1 MTYVVS
7 NIHGDYEG
15 FKKLLEAINFRDR
28 DNMYILGDI
37 VDYGDEA
44 MELIEDISMRYNVFS
59 IVGEHDYTAL
69 RMLKCFDKM
78 IESGERPDP
87 DLLSEMAQW
96 SQDGGE
102 ATLKG
107 YRELDAD
114 MKEGVID
121 YLSDM
126 ALYEEIT
133 VGGKDYLLVH
143 AGIVDFED
151 DLDLDILAP
160 EDFFSESLDLTAK
173 HYENKTIIVGHE
185 PTTEENGGN
194 GKIFYGNGSIDIDCG
209 NMRGGKLGC
218 LCLETGREYYI

>member
-15 FKKLLEAINFRDR
+15 FKKLLEAICFRDR
-28 DNMYILGDI
+28 DTMYILGDI
-37 VDYGDEA
+37 VDYGEGS

-78 IESGERPDP
+78 MESGERPDP

-102 ATLKG
+102 ETLKA

-209 NMRGGKLGC
+209 HMRGGKLGC

>member
-15 FKKLLEAINFRDR
+15 FKKLLEAICFRDR
-28 DNMYILGDI
+28 DTMYILGDI
-37 VDYGDEA
+37 VDYGEGS

-59 IVGEHDYTAL
+59 VVGEHDYTAL

-78 IESGERPDP
+78 MESGERPDP

-102 ATLKG
+102 ETLKA

-133 VGGKDYLLVH
+133 VGCKDYLLVH

-160 EDFFSESLDLTAK
+160 EDFFTESLDLTAK

-209 NMRGGKLGC
+209 NMRVGKLCC
-218 LCLETGREYYI
+218 LCLDTGREYYI